1 MSESGYK
8 ELDLDTL
15 SKSPANLDDI
25 EIVMDGQTEA
35 ETPVS
40 VVSSEQA
47 AVANEPE
54 AIDDDS
60 DDDGA
65 QTESGSPD
73 RKKLTRSR
81 RLKAQ
86 RDAYAKQLGDV
97 QARLEEAEARAKRY
111 ENDANE
117 GAAIGFDLY
126 IQNLDAGIK
135 TLRAEFDAA
144 FESGDRSR
152 LFEVQQQLA
161 SLAATKAQAE
171 KDRRGIPTKTAPQSG
186 PAAPQQTQQTQ
197 SSAPEQTGPRRP
209 QPPGLTEWY
218 DRNKEW
224 FNRDAVMT
232 AAAKVIDQ
240 QMVGEGYLP
249 SDPDYFDVLD
259 QRLKREFPQKLG
271 GRPAAAAQAPARQPA
286 NPTIQNR
293 STPAAT
299 TGKIRVV
306 LTEADRQMA
315 RQLGITVEQYAREK
329 AKTEKAQST
338 ANQYTEIL

>member
-8 ELDLDTL
+8 EIDLDNP
-15 SKSPANLDDI
+15 SGQAGAVDDI
-25 EIVMDGQTEA
+25 EIVMDGAPEQEA
-35 ETPVS
+35 PVS
-40 VVSSEQA
+40 VVADPAPSQQEA
-47 AVANEPE
+47 EP
-54 AIDDDS
+54 ADDDA
-60 DDDGA
+60 DDDGSPA
-65 QTESGSPD
+65 EAGSAD

-86 RDAYAKQLGDV
+86 RDAYARQLADA

-126 IQNLDAGIK
+126 IQNLDAGMK
-135 TLRAEFDAA
+135 TLRSEFDAA

-152 LFEVQQQLA
+152 IFEVQQQLA
-161 SLAATKAQAE
+161 SLAAKKAQAE
-171 KDRRGIPTKTAPQSG
+171 KDRGSIPTKTAPQSG
-186 PAAPQQTQQTQ
+186 QEAPQQTQQTR
-197 SSAPEQTGPRRP
+197 STAPEQPARRA
-209 QPPGLTEWY
+209 QPPGLPEWY
-218 DRNKEW
+218 DRNKDW
-224 FNRDAVMT
+224 FNKDAVMT

-259 QRLKREFPQKLG
+259 QRLKREFPAKLG
-271 GRPAAAAQAPARQPA
+271 GKQAAPATAARQPS

-293 STPAAT
+293 STPAPAS
-299 TGKIRVV
+299 GKIRVV

>member
-8 ELDLDTL
+8 EIDLDNP
-15 SKSPANLDDI
+15 SGQAGAVDDI
-25 EIVMDGQTEA
+25 EIVMDGVPEQEA
-35 ETPVS
+35 AVS
-40 VVSSEQA
+40 VVA
-47 AVANEPE
+47 AEPPPPPQE
-54 AIDDDS
+54 AESADDDA
-60 DDDGA
+60 DDDGSP
-65 QTESGSPD
+65 TEAGSAD

-86 RDAYAKQLGDV
+86 RDAYAKQLAET
-97 QARLEEAEARAKRY
+97 QARLDEAEARAKRY

-126 IQNLDAGIK
+126 IQNLDAGMK

-152 LFEVQQQLA
+152 IFEVQQQLA
-161 SLAATKAQAE
+161 SLAAKKAQAE
-171 KDRRGIPTKTAPQSG
+171 KDRGSIPTKTAPQSG
-186 PAAPQQTQQTQ
+186 QEAPQQTQQTR
-197 SSAPEQTGPRRP
+197 STAPEPAAKRA

-218 DRNKEW
+218 DRNKDW
-224 FNRDAVMT
+224 FNKDAVMT

-249 SDPDYFDVLD
+249 TDPDYFDVLD
-259 QRLKREFPQKLG
+259 QRLKREFPTKLG
-271 GRPAAAAQAPARQPA
+271 GKQAAAPATPARQPS

-293 STPAAT
+293 STPAPAS
-299 TGKIRVV
+299 GKIRVV